1 MIYALYVHVPFCVR
15 RCRYCDF
22 ATAATRHGSGLMAS
36 YAEAVERQLD
46 EAARLGLVGPD
57 TQTAYIGGG
66 TPTML
71 GASGLARLVGRV
83 RAAAPA
89 LRELTFEANPES
101 LGDDVLATVCN
112 AGATR
117 ASIGVQSFNDREL
130 AGLGRV
136 HDAVLARD
144 RVAAAVSSGLRVSID
159 LMCGIPYQTDASWR
173 LSLETAVALGVGHVS
188 CYPLMIEPG
197 TPMERMCEA
206 GELPW
211 PSDDT
216 EAGDMEAAKATLE
229 AAGLAR
235 YEVASYAA
243 PGARCLHNVAYWT
256 GREYLGLGTS
266 AASMLGREAYERL
279 RDAVPSLPEA
289 REDATRLRLT
299 VTSHTAA
306 VAKANALAALDFE
319 VEQLTAPEAVAEDL
333 MLAARM
339 TDGIPS
345 SLQFRAVDV
354 IGGNMVRP
362 TFDDLVS
369 KGLLVRDG
377 DGTLRPSQS
386 GWLLGNELYGPLWD
400 LASNE

>member
-1 MIYALYVHVPFCVR
+1 
-15 RCRYCDF
+15 
-22 ATAATRHGSGLMAS
+22 
-36 YAEAVERQLD
+36 
-46 EAARLGLVGPD
+46 
-57 TQTAYIGGG
+57 
-66 TPTML
+66 
-71 GASGLARLVGRV
+71 
-83 RAAAPA
+83 
-89 LRELTFEANPES
+89 
-101 LGDDVLATVCN
+101 
-112 AGATR
+112 
-117 ASIGVQSFNDREL
+117 
-130 AGLGRV
+130 
-136 HDAVLARD
+136 
-144 RVAAAVSSGLRVSID
+144 
-159 LMCGIPYQTDASWR
+159 
-173 LSLETAVALGVGHVS
+173 
-188 CYPLMIEPG
+188 
-197 TPMERMCEA
+197 
-206 GELPW
+206 
-211 PSDDT
+211 
-216 EAGDMEAAKATLE
+216 
-229 AAGLAR
+229 
-235 YEVASYAA
+235 
-243 PGARCLHNVAYWT
+243 
-256 GREYLGLGTS
+256 
-266 AASMLGREAYERL
+266 MLGREAYERL